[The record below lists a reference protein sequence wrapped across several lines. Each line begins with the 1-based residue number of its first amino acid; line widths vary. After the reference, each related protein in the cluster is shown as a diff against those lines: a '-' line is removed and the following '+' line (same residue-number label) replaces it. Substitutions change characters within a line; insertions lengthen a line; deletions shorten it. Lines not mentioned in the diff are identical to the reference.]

1 MALSEEI
8 KEKLR
13 KKYKKLAEFIIK
25 NEITEKDVFDVM
37 LEDYTFQTHRDI
49 VGKVSDY
56 FEWRVHPTMSKVSC
70 STRGDISVAGTI
82 ITPVESGGEL
92 KIILSKG
99 KTKSIE
105 ISAAS
110 LVLATFVPQPTDG
123 VYIPHYRNQDFRD
136 LRISNL
142 YWYKVVE

>member
-1 MALSEEI
+1 MLSEEV

-25 NEITEKDVFDVM
+25 NDITEKDVFDGM

-110 LVLATFVPQPTDG
+110 LILATFVPQPTDG

>member
-1 MALSEEI
+1 MLSEEV

-25 NEITEKDVFDVM
+25 NDITEKDVFDVM

-70 STRGDISVAGTI
+70 STRGDISVA
-82 ITPVESGGEL
+82 
-92 KIILSKG
+92 LSKG

-110 LVLATFVPQPTDG
+110 LILATFVPQPTDG